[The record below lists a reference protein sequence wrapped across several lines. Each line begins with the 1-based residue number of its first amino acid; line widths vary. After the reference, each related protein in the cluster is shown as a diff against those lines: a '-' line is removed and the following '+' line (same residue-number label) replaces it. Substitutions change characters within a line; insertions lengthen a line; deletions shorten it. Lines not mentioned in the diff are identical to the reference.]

1 MLRRAGGYHS
11 IVLTFNEGVRIDRG
25 RASRGRRVGTGVAIG
40 GGGGLLLLLVLL
52 ALGAPLDGLLGPGDA
67 EQGPAVGGVAEED
80 AFAHCRTGADANE
93 HVDCRIIATAE
104 SLDVVWEEQLPAGG
118 GPAYRPPGLTIF
130 EAQVSTGCGNAS
142 SQVGPF
148 YCPADQTT
156 YFETGFF
163 DVLREFG
170 AGEGPLAEQFVVA
183 HEFGHHIQ
191 HQLGLLD
198 RAQRDPEGPE
208 SGAVRVELMA
218 DCLAG
223 VWAHHATAAIDPE
236 SGEPFLR
243 PLTDEDIADALSAAA
258 AVGDDRIQ
266 EQLEGQVTPETFTH
280 GSSEQRQGWF
290 SRGYRSGDLPSCDTF
305 ASDDL

>member
-1 MLRRAGGYHS
+1 MS
-11 IVLTFNEGVRIDRG
+11 FNEGVQIDPG
-25 RASRGRRVGTGVAIG
+25 RASRGRRGGTGLAIG
-40 GGGGLLLLLVLL
+40 GGGGLLLLLL
-52 ALGAPLDGLLGPGDA
+52 AVAFGVPLDGLLGTQDP
-67 EQGPAVGGVAEED
+67 GPAPAEGEAEGGFE
-80 AFAHCRTGADANE
+80 HCRTGADANE

-118 GPAYRPPGLTIF
+118 GPAYEPPGLVIF
-130 EAQVSTGCGNAS
+130 ESQVSTGCGEAT

-148 YCPADQTT
+148 YCPADRTT

-163 DVLREFG
+163 QVLRERFG

-183 HEFGHHIQ
+183 HEFGHHLEG
-191 HQLGLLD
+191 QLGLLE
-198 RAQRDPEGPE
+198 RARRDPRGPE

-223 VWAHHATAAIDPE
+223 VWAHHAATAVDPE
-236 SGEPFLR
+236 SGETFLQ

-266 EQLEGQVTPETFTH
+266 EQTQGQVTPETFTH
-280 GSSEQRQGWF
+280 GTSQQRQDWF
-290 SRGYRSGDLPSCDTF
+290 TRGYRSGDLPTCDTF
-305 ASDDL
+305 ETDEL